1 MCVCCVYVHVILT
14 IYYRFLFI
22 ILLHTIEFNHAM
34 NKIEVTTYKHMHLSI
49 SSYVER
55 RRQTRTNK
63 KNWKMNLFFCLLLV
77 AAATDVVIA
86 VALMKFDS
94 SPDLIVKKYAF
105 YASM

>member
-1 MCVCCVYVHVILT
+1 
-14 IYYRFLFI
+14 
-22 ILLHTIEFNHAM
+22 
-34 NKIEVTTYKHMHLSI
+34 
-49 SSYVER
+49 
-55 RRQTRTNK
+55 
-63 KNWKMNLFFCLLLV
+63 MNLFFCLLLV